1 MEERWRNTLKKLK
14 NQRIISGTLMKKIYI
29 LFLFISLTAAA
40 TAQNGVPSEKRQQDI
55 EALKVAFISKELE
68 LTPAEAQ
75 KFWPVYNEYSKEL
88 RGIITNEKDVL
99 PRDEKVL
106 NLRKRYSDQFTN
118 ILGQQRMNR
127 IFNAEGRFRQLLIKS
142 MRAQNQRNKGNRTL
156 PRRE

>member
-1 MEERWRNTLKKLK
+1 MGMAGWA
-14 NQRIISGTLMKKIYI
+14 I
-29 LFLFISLTAAA
+29 
-40 TAQNGVPSEKRQQDI
+40 AQDDQLDQKRQQDI

-142 MRAQNQRNKGNRTL
+142 MRAQNQRNKGQRTL
-156 PRRE
+156 PRRGE